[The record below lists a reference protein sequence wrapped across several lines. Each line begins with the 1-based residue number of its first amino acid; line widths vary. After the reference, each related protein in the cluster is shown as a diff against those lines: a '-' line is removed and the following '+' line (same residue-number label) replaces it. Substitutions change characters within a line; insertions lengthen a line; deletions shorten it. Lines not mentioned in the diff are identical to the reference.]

1 MPNHKKTVPSRLWM
15 GLSFDAKS
23 SKDSPIHNLE
33 GRIKL
38 ISTIF
43 IIVVCVISRELF
55 IPIILE
61 IFLLIIL
68 KLAKLSYWDSAKRL
82 LMLLPFGGAIIIF
95 QPFIQP
101 GNIIWS
107 YSWLHITDFGF
118 NWAILLLTRM
128 IVSLT
133 AIIIYSSTTP
143 LQEMASSFR
152 KMKMPRDLAMILSIM
167 VRFLFLFVDELSA
180 IRKSQKSRN
189 FSIHSNNTPYK
200 WRVKQVGYTIG
211 MMFLKSYEQGER
223 VHKSMVSRGFS
234 DASEMFDEK
243 RSPEKSDYLYL
254 LSIIII
260 VIIVEIIIFKYSGQL
275 GYFGQNLA
283 IN

>member
-1 MPNHKKTVPSRLWM
+1 MVDITQIMR
-15 GLSFDAKS
+15 FDELA
-23 SKDSPIHNLE
+23 SKQSPIHNLE

-38 ISTIF
+38 ITSIL
-43 IIVVCVISRELF
+43 IILICVTSKELF

-61 IFLLIIL
+61 IMLLIIL
-68 KLAKLSYWDSAKRL
+68 KIANLSYIDSAKRL

-107 YSWLHITDFGF
+107 YSWLHITDFGL
-118 NWAILLLTRM
+118 NWAILLFVRM
-128 IVSLT
+128 IVCLT
-133 AIIIYSSTTP
+133 TIIIYSSTTP

-152 KMKMPRDLAMILSIM
+152 KLKMPRDLAMILSIM
-167 VRFLFLFVDELSA
+167 VRFLFLFIDELTS

-189 FSIHSNNTPYK
+189 FNIHSRNTPYK

-223 VHKSMVSRGFS
+223 VHRSMVSRGFS

-243 RSPEKSDYLYL
+243 KSPEKSDYAFIISIIL
-254 LSIIII
+254 IIII
-260 VIIVEIIIFKYSGQL
+260 LEIIIFKYSGQL
-275 GYFGQNLA
+275 GYIGQNLS

>member
-1 MPNHKKTVPSRLWM
+1 MADITQIMR
-15 GLSFDAKS
+15 FDDLA

-38 ISTIF
+38 ISTVF
-43 IIVVCVISRELF
+43 IIVVCVVSKELF
-55 IPIILE
+55 IPIMLE
-61 IFLLIIL
+61 IMLLVIL
-68 KLAKLSYWDSAKRL
+68 KIAKLSYIDSFKRL

-107 YSWLHITDFGF
+107 YSWLHITDFGL
-118 NWAILLLTRM
+118 NWAILLLVRLITC
-128 IVSLT
+128 LT
-133 AIIIYSSTTP
+133 TIIIYSSTTP

-152 KMKMPRDLAMILSIM
+152 KLKMPRDLAMILSIM
-167 VRFLFLFVDELSA
+167 VRFLFLFVDELTA

-189 FSIHSNNTPYK
+189 FNIHSKTVPYK

-211 MMFLKSYEQGER
+211 MMFLKAYEQGER

-243 RSPEKSDYLYL
+243 RTPEKSDYLYL
-254 LSIIII
+254 ITLIII
-260 VIIVEIIIFKYSGQL
+260 VIIIEIIIFKYSGQL
-275 GYFGQNLA
+275 GYLGQNLA

>member
-1 MPNHKKTVPSRLWM
+1 MVDITQIMR
-15 GLSFDAKS
+15 FDELA
-23 SKDSPIHNLE
+23 SKQSPIHNLE

-38 ISTIF
+38 ITSIL
-43 IIVVCVISRELF
+43 IILICVTSKELF

-61 IFLLIIL
+61 IMLLIIL
-68 KLAKLSYWDSAKRL
+68 KIANLSYIDSTKRL

-107 YSWLHITDFGF
+107 YSWLHITDFGL
-118 NWAILLLTRM
+118 NWAILLFIRM
-128 IVSLT
+128 IVCLT
-133 AIIIYSSTTP
+133 TIIIYSSTTP

-152 KMKMPRDLAMILSIM
+152 KLKMPRDLAMILSIM
-167 VRFLFLFVDELSA
+167 VRFLFLFIDELTS

-189 FSIHSNNTPYK
+189 FNIHSKNTPYK

-223 VHKSMVSRGFS
+223 VHRSMVSRGFS

-243 RSPEKSDYLYL
+243 KSPEKSDYAFIISIIL
-254 LSIIII
+254 IIII
-260 VIIVEIIIFKYSGQL
+260 LEIIIFKYSGQL
-275 GYFGQNLA
+275 GYIGQNLS

>member
-1 MPNHKKTVPSRLWM
+1 MADITQIMR
-15 GLSFDAKS
+15 FDDLAS
-23 SKDSPIHNLE
+23 MESPIHNLE

-43 IIVVCVISRELF
+43 IILTCVVSKELF

-61 IFLLIIL
+61 IVLLIIL
-68 KLAKLSYWDSAKRL
+68 KIAHLSYVDSFKRL
-82 LMLLPFGGAIIIF
+82 LMLLPFGGAVIIF

-101 GNIIWS
+101 GNVMWR
-107 YSWLHITDFGF
+107 YSFITMTDVGLH
-118 NWAILLLTRM
+118 WAILLLVRL
-128 IVSLT
+128 IVCLT

-152 KMKMPRDLAMILSIM
+152 KLKMPKDLAMILSIM
-167 VRFLFLFVDELSA
+167 VRFLFLFVDELAA

-189 FSIHSNNTPYK
+189 FNIHSKQVPYK
-200 WRVKQVGYTIG
+200 WRVKQVGYTVG
-211 MMFLKSYEQGER
+211 MMFLKAYEQGER

-234 DASEMFDEK
+234 DTSELFNEK
-243 RSPEKSDYLYL
+243 RSLEKSDYIFILTL
-254 LSIIII
+254 III
-260 VIIVEIIIFKYSGQL
+260 VIILEIIIFKYSSQL
-275 GYFGQNLA
+275 GFIGQNLS

>member
-1 MPNHKKTVPSRLWM
+1 MVDITQIMR
-15 GLSFDAKS
+15 FDELA
-23 SKDSPIHNLE
+23 SKQSPIHNLE

-38 ISTIF
+38 ITSIL
-43 IIVVCVISRELF
+43 IILICVTSKELF

-61 IFLLIIL
+61 IMLLIIL
-68 KLAKLSYWDSAKRL
+68 KIANLSYIDSAKRL

-107 YSWLHITDFGF
+107 YSWLHITDFGL
-118 NWAILLLTRM
+118 NWAILLFVRM
-128 IVSLT
+128 IVCLT
-133 AIIIYSSTTP
+133 TIIIYSSTTP

-152 KMKMPRDLAMILSIM
+152 KLKMPRDLAMILSIM
-167 VRFLFLFVDELSA
+167 VRFLFLFIDELTS

-189 FSIHSNNTPYK
+189 FNIHSKNTPYK

-223 VHKSMVSRGFS
+223 VHRSMVSRGFS

-243 RSPEKSDYLYL
+243 KSPEKSDYAFIISIIL
-254 LSIIII
+254 IIII
-260 VIIVEIIIFKYSGQL
+260 LEIIIFKYSGQL
-275 GYFGQNLA
+275 GYIGQNLS

>member
-1 MPNHKKTVPSRLWM
+1 MVDITQIMR
-15 GLSFDAKS
+15 FDELAS
-23 SKDSPIHNLE
+23 IDSPIHNIE

-38 ISTIF
+38 ITTVF
-43 IIVVCVISRELF
+43 IIIVCVVSKELF

-61 IFLLIIL
+61 IMLLAIL
-68 KLAKLSYWDSAKRL
+68 KIAKLSYVNSFRRL

-101 GNIIWS
+101 GNVIWR
-107 YSWLHITDFGF
+107 YSWLTITDGGL
-118 NWAILLLTRM
+118 NWAVLLLVRL
-128 IVSLT
+128 IVCLT

-152 KMKMPRDLAMILSIM
+152 KLKMPRDLAMILSIM
-167 VRFLFLFVDELSA
+167 VRFLFLFVDELAA

-189 FSIHSNNTPYK
+189 FDIHGSNTPYK

-234 DASEMFDEK
+234 DASEMFSEK
-243 RSPEKSDYLYL
+243 RSPEKSDYIYL
-254 LSIIII
+254 ISIILI
-260 VIIVEIIIFKYSGQL
+260 VVILEIIIFKYSGQL
-275 GYFGQNLA
+275 GYIGQNLS

>member
-1 MPNHKKTVPSRLWM
+1 MADITQIMR
-15 GLSFDAKS
+15 FDDLA

-38 ISTIF
+38 ISTVF
-43 IIVVCVISRELF
+43 IIVVCVISQELF
-55 IPIILE
+55 TPIVLE
-61 IFLLIIL
+61 IMLLIIL
-68 KLAKLSYWDSAKRL
+68 KIADLSFKDSFKRL
-82 LMLLPFGGAIIIF
+82 LMLLPFGGAVIIF

-107 YSWLHITDFGF
+107 YSWLHITDAGL
-118 NWAILLLTRM
+118 NWGILLFVRL
-128 IVSLT
+128 VVCLT

-152 KMKMPRDLAMILSIM
+152 KLKMPRDLAMILSIM
-167 VRFLFLFVDELSA
+167 IRFLFLFVDELAA

-189 FSIHSNNTPYK
+189 FSIHSKNTPYK
-200 WRVKQVGYTIG
+200 WRVKQVGYSIG
-211 MMFLKSYEQGER
+211 MMFLKAYEQGER
-223 VHKSMVSRGFS
+223 VYRSMVSRGFS

-254 LSIIII
+254 LTIII
-260 VIIVEIIIFKYSGQL
+260 VVIVLEIIIYKFSGQL
-275 GYFGQNLA
+275 GYFGQNLG

>member
-1 MPNHKKTVPSRLWM
+1 MVDITQIMR
-15 GLSFDAKS
+15 FDDLA
-23 SKDSPIHNLE
+23 SKNSPIHDLE

-38 ISTIF
+38 ISTIL
-43 IIVVCVISRELF
+43 IILTCVIAKELF

-61 IFLLIIL
+61 IMLLILL
-68 KLAKLSYWDSAKRL
+68 KIADLSYWDSAKRL

-107 YSWLHITDFGF
+107 YSWLHITDFGL

-133 AIIIYSSTTP
+133 AIILYSSTTP

-152 KMKMPRDLAMILSIM
+152 KLKMPRDLAMILSIM
-167 VRFLFLFVDELSA
+167 VRFLFLFVDELAA

-189 FSIHSNNTPYK
+189 FSIHSKNTSYK

-243 RSPEKSDYLYL
+243 KSPEKIDYIYIF
-254 LSIIII
+254 SIIIL
-260 VIIVEIIIFKYSGQL
+260 IILLEIIIIKYSGNL
-275 GYFGQNLA
+275 GYFGRNFAL
-283 IN
+283 N

>member
-1 MPNHKKTVPSRLWM
+1 MVDITQIMR
-15 GLSFDAKS
+15 FDELA
-23 SKDSPIHNLE
+23 SKQSPIHNLE

-38 ISTIF
+38 ITSIL
-43 IIVVCVISRELF
+43 IILICVTSKELF

-61 IFLLIIL
+61 IMLLIIL
-68 KLAKLSYWDSAKRL
+68 KIANLSYIDSAKRI

-107 YSWLHITDFGF
+107 YSWLHITDFGL
-118 NWAILLLTRM
+118 NWAILLFVRM
-128 IVSLT
+128 IVCLT
-133 AIIIYSSTTP
+133 TIIIYSSTTP

-152 KMKMPRDLAMILSIM
+152 KLKMPRDLAMILSIM
-167 VRFLFLFVDELSA
+167 VRFLFLFIDELTS

-189 FSIHSNNTPYK
+189 FNIHSKNTPYK

-223 VHKSMVSRGFS
+223 VHRSMVSRGFS

-243 RSPEKSDYLYL
+243 KSPEKSDYAFIISIIL
-254 LSIIII
+254 IIII
-260 VIIVEIIIFKYSGQL
+260 LEIIIFKYSGQL
-275 GYFGQNLA
+275 GYIGQNLS

>member
-1 MPNHKKTVPSRLWM
+1 MVDITQIMR
-15 GLSFDAKS
+15 FDDLAS
-23 SKDSPIHNLE
+23 MDSPIHNLE

-43 IIVVCVISRELF
+43 IIVVCVVSKELF
-55 IPIILE
+55 IPIMLE
-61 IFLLIIL
+61 IMLLIIM
-68 KLAKLSYWDSAKRL
+68 KIARLSYIDSFKRL
-82 LMLLPFGGAIIIF
+82 LMLLPFGGAIILF
-95 QPFIQP
+95 QPFVQP

-107 YSWLHITDFGF
+107 YSWLHITDFGL
-118 NWAILLLTRM
+118 NWAILLLARL

-133 AIIIYSSTTP
+133 TIIIYSSTTP

-152 KMKMPRDLAMILSIM
+152 KLKMPRDLAMILSIM
-167 VRFLFLFVDELSA
+167 VRFLFLFVDELAA

-189 FSIHSNNTPYK
+189 FSIHGNNTPYK

-211 MMFLKSYEQGER
+211 MMFLKAYEQGER

-234 DASEMFDEK
+234 DTSEMFNEK
-243 RSPEKSDYLYL
+243 KTLEKSDYLYL
-254 LSIIII
+254 FTIIIF
-260 VIIVEIIIFKYSGQL
+260 VIIIEIILFKYSGQL
-275 GYFGQNLA
+275 GYFGQNFS

>member
-1 MPNHKKTVPSRLWM
+1 MVDITQIMR
-15 GLSFDAKS
+15 FDELA
-23 SKDSPIHNLE
+23 SKDSPIHNLG

-38 ISTIF
+38 IATIF
-43 IIVVCVISRELF
+43 IILACVISKELF

-61 IFLLIIL
+61 IMLLFIL
-68 KLAKLSYWDSAKRL
+68 KMANLSYIDSAKRL

-107 YSWLHITDFGF
+107 YSWLHITDFGL
-118 NWAILLLTRM
+118 NWAILLFIRM
-128 IVSLT
+128 IVCLT
-133 AIIIYSSTTP
+133 TIIIYSSTTP

-152 KMKMPRDLAMILSIM
+152 KLKMPRDLAMILSIM
-167 VRFLFLFVDELSA
+167 VRFLFLFIDELTS

-189 FSIHSNNTPYK
+189 FNIHSKNTPYK

-223 VHKSMVSRGFS
+223 VHRSMVSRGFS

-243 RSPEKSDYLYL
+243 KSPEKSDYAFIISIIL
-254 LSIIII
+254 IIII
-260 VIIVEIIIFKYSGQL
+260 LEIIIFKYSGQL
-275 GYFGQNLA
+275 GYIGQNLS

>member
-1 MPNHKKTVPSRLWM
+1 MPDITQITR
-15 GLSFDAKS
+15 FDELA

-38 ISTIF
+38 ISTLF
-43 IIVVCVISRELF
+43 IIVVCVVSGEIF
-55 IPIILE
+55 IPIVLE
-61 IFLLIIL
+61 IILIIL
-68 KLAKLSYWDSAKRL
+68 IKIADLSYIDSFKRL
-82 LMLLPFGGAIIIF
+82 LLLLPFGGFVIVF

-101 GNIIWS
+101 GNVLWS
-107 YSWLHITDFGF
+107 YSWLHITDTGL
-118 NWAILLLTRM
+118 NWAILLFTRM
-128 IVSLT
+128 VTTLT
-133 AIIIYSSTTP
+133 AIILYSSTTP

-152 KMKMPRDLAMILSIM
+152 KLKMPRDLAMILSIM
-167 VRFLFLFVDELSA
+167 VRFLFLFVDELAA

-189 FSIHSNNTPYK
+189 FDIHSKKTPYK

-211 MMFLKSYEQGER
+211 MMFLKAYEQGER

-243 RSPEKSDYLYL
+243 KSPEKSDYLFL
-254 LSIIII
+254 ISVI
-260 VIIVEIIIFKYSGQL
+260 VIVVILEIILIKYNTQL
-275 GYFGQNLA
+275 GYLGQNLS

>member
-1 MPNHKKTVPSRLWM
+1 MVDITQIMR
-15 GLSFDAKS
+15 FDELA
-23 SKDSPIHNLE
+23 SKQSPIHNLE

-38 ISTIF
+38 ITSIL
-43 IIVVCVISRELF
+43 IILICVTSKELF

-61 IFLLIIL
+61 IMLLIIL
-68 KLAKLSYWDSAKRL
+68 KIANLSYIDSAKRL

-118 NWAILLLTRM
+118 NWAILLFVRM
-128 IVSLT
+128 IVCLT
-133 AIIIYSSTTP
+133 TIIIYSSTTP

-152 KMKMPRDLAMILSIM
+152 KLKMPRDLAMILSIM
-167 VRFLFLFVDELSA
+167 VRFLFLFIDELTS

-189 FSIHSNNTPYK
+189 FNIHSKNTPYK

-223 VHKSMVSRGFS
+223 VHRSMVSRGFS

-243 RSPEKSDYLYL
+243 KSPEKSDYAFIISIIL
-254 LSIIII
+254 IIII
-260 VIIVEIIIFKYSGQL
+260 LEIIIFKYSGQL
-275 GYFGQNLA
+275 GYIGQNLS

>member
-1 MPNHKKTVPSRLWM
+1 MVDITQIMR
-15 GLSFDAKS
+15 FDELA
-23 SKDSPIHNLE
+23 SKQSPIHNLE

-38 ISTIF
+38 ITSIL
-43 IIVVCVISRELF
+43 IILICVTSKELF

-61 IFLLIIL
+61 IMLLIIL
-68 KLAKLSYWDSAKRL
+68 KIANLSYIDSAKRL

-107 YSWLHITDFGF
+107 YSWLHITDFGL
-118 NWAILLLTRM
+118 NWAILLFIRM
-128 IVSLT
+128 IVCLT
-133 AIIIYSSTTP
+133 TIIIYSSTTP

-152 KMKMPRDLAMILSIM
+152 KLKMPRDLAMILSIM
-167 VRFLFLFVDELSA
+167 VRFLFLFIDELTS

-189 FSIHSNNTPYK
+189 FNIHSKNTPYK

-223 VHKSMVSRGFS
+223 VHRSMVSRGFS

-243 RSPEKSDYLYL
+243 KSPEKSDYAFIISIIL
-254 LSIIII
+254 IIII
-260 VIIVEIIIFKYSGQL
+260 LEIIIFKYTGQL
-275 GYFGQNLA
+275 GYIGQNLS

>member
-1 MPNHKKTVPSRLWM
+1 MVDITQIMR
-15 GLSFDAKS
+15 FDELA
-23 SKDSPIHNLE
+23 SKQSPIHNLE

-38 ISTIF
+38 ITSIL
-43 IIVVCVISRELF
+43 IILICVTSKELF

-61 IFLLIIL
+61 IILLIIL
-68 KLAKLSYWDSAKRL
+68 KIANLSYIDSAKRL
-82 LMLLPFGGAIIIF
+82 LMLLPFGVAIIIF

-107 YSWLHITDFGF
+107 YSWLHITDFGL
-118 NWAILLLTRM
+118 NWAILLFVRM
-128 IVSLT
+128 IVCLT
-133 AIIIYSSTTP
+133 TIIIYSSTTP
-143 LQEMASSFR
+143 LQEMANSFR
-152 KMKMPRDLAMILSIM
+152 KLKMPRDLAMILSIM
-167 VRFLFLFVDELSA
+167 VRFLFLFIDELTS

-189 FSIHSNNTPYK
+189 FNIHSKNTPYK

-223 VHKSMVSRGFS
+223 VHRSMVSRGFS

-243 RSPEKSDYLYL
+243 KSPEKSDYAFIISIIL
-254 LSIIII
+254 IIII
-260 VIIVEIIIFKYSGQL
+260 LEIIIFKYSGQL
-275 GYFGQNLA
+275 GYIGQNLS